1 MLYVRQ
7 FSCLA
12 GGVLAV
18 ENPLGKRSYAG
29 DSWFFAGTGGYC
41 QRSLSAGKLNTV
53 RIRVRLWSSQIQGK
67 FDPRTPRH
75 VWHGVLVQRC

>member
-1 MLYVRQ
+1 MLFVQQ

-29 DSWFFAGTGGYC
+29 DSWFFAGTGG
-41 QRSLSAGKLNTV
+41 LSAQFKRGQVKYSENTSEAV
-53 RIRVRLWSSQIQGK
+53 VESDTGQI
-67 FDPRTPRH
+67 
-75 VWHGVLVQRC
+75 

>member
-18 ENPLGKRSYAG
+18 ENPLGKHSYAG
-29 DSWFFAGTGGYC
+29 DSWFFAGTGG
-41 QRSLSAGKLNTV
+41 LSAQFKRGQVNTV
-53 RIRVRLWSSQIQGK
+53 RIQVRLWSSQIQGK